1 MTTVGVETV
10 EPSGNDGRERWS
22 RKIEFLLACI
32 GFAVGYGNFWRFPY
46 MCFKNGGGAFLIP
59 YLLCLILAG
68 VPVFLMEMSI
78 GQVMQTNAVKAWKHL
93 CPLFG
98 GIGYANMVIS
108 FMVSIYYN
116 VILAW
121 SCYYFFNSFKANLP
135 WVGCDHPWND
145 DCFVYNKS
153 NPNATGVSSSREFY
167 VHNVLKIT
175 DGIDNPGEMNWEMFG
190 CLLLAW
196 VLVYFCIWKG
206 IRTTGKVVYVTATA
220 PYIIL
225 IILFFRGVTLDGAKD
240 GILYFVKPQF
250 HRLTDFKVW
259 VDAAS
264 QIMYSLAIGLGVLL
278 GFSSYNDKKN
288 PTLYRD
294 AILISIIN
302 CSTSIF
308 AGFVIFSV
316 VGNMAASQGKSVTEV
331 ASQGPGLVFIAY
343 PEALSK
349 LPIPQFWSVI
359 FFLMLITLG
368 LDSQF
373 GQVEVLCGVII
384 EKYPKKLRPY
394 KELVVLAVC
403 FVLFLLGIAC
413 VTQGGIYVFNLL
425 DSFAAGVCLI
435 FVVIFELLVV
445 GWAFGGRTWVDEIYS
460 LTGTRIHTWWIICW
474 KYISLFLVV
483 GVFLFSLIK
492 YPEKGITYEKY
503 RYPVWAEILGWFIA
517 GLPMLCIPAYA
528 VWKIIHTEGTLIER
542 IKFLL
547 KPEFSLTQMNPV
559 KEKAVELTGFHVA
572 SRI

>member
-1 MTTVGVETV
+1 MTEKVGVSDSEDS
-10 EPSGNDGRERWS
+10 EIKGRERWS

-32 GFAVGYGNFWRFPY
+32 GFAVGYGNIWRFPY

-59 YLLCLILAG
+59 YLLCLVFAG
-68 VPVFLMEMSI
+68 IPMFLMEMSI
-78 GQVMQTNAVKAWKHL
+78 GQMMQTNAVKAWKRI

-98 GIGYANMVIS
+98 GIGYANMFIA

-121 SCYYFFNSFKANLP
+121 ACYYFFHSFKSNLP
-135 WVGCDHPWND
+135 WVGCDHDWNK
-145 DCFVYNKS
+145 DCSIYNKS
-153 NPNATGVSSSREFY
+153 NPNATGFSSSKEFY
-167 VHNVLKIT
+167 VHNVLELT
-175 DGIDNPGEMNWEMFG
+175 DSIDNPGNVNWEMFG

-206 IRTTGKVVYVTATA
+206 IKTTGKVVYVTATA

-250 HRLTDFKVW
+250 HRLGDFNVW

-264 QIMYSLAIGLGVLL
+264 QIMYSLAIGIGVVL
-278 GFSSYNDKKN
+278 GFSSYNEKKN
-288 PTLYRD
+288 PTLCRD
-294 AILISIIN
+294 AILISVIN

-308 AGFVIFSV
+308 AGFVVFSV
-316 VGNMAASQGKSVTEV
+316 VGNMAASQGKSVADV

-349 LPIPQFWSVI
+349 LPVPQFWSVI

-373 GQVEVLCGVII
+373 GGVEVLCGVVI
-384 EKYPKKLRPY
+384 EKYPKKLRPH

-403 FVLFLLGIAC
+403 LTLFLLGISC

-425 DSFAAGVCLI
+425 DSFAAGVCLL
-435 FVVIFELLVV
+435 FVVIFQLSVI
-445 GWAFGGRTWVDEIYS
+445 GWVFGGKKWGEEIRN
-460 LTGTRIHTWWIICW
+460 LTGTKIHSWWIICW
-474 KYISLFLVV
+474 KYVSVALVFVLFM
-483 GVFLFSLIK
+483 FSLIK
-492 YPEKGITYEKY
+492 YPEKGITYEKK
-503 RYPVWAEILGWFIA
+503 RYPVWAEIFGWFIA
-517 GLPMLCIPAYA
+517 GVPMFLIPVYA
-528 VWKIIHTEGTLIER
+528 ICKIIRTDGTLKER
-542 IKFLL
+542 INILL
-547 KPEFSLTQMNPV
+547 QPEFDLATVCDSNDIH
-559 KEKAVELTGFHVA
+559 LTGFAEKSTV
-572 SRI
+572 